1 MLATVEHDREDAVG
15 SVVWLHGL
23 GADGHDFEPIIPELA
38 LPLRYV
44 FPHAPVRPVTMNGG
58 LQMRAWFDLY
68 SSIRDARVDDAGIAE
83 ARGTVT
89 ALIDREVERGTPA
102 ERIVLAG
109 FSQGGALAL
118 ATGLIYPSPLAAIIS
133 LSAWLPPAYATVGP
147 AQAATPMF
155 IAHGAYDRV
164 VESSLGRATHAT
176 LVAHG
181 CAAEW
186 HEYPMEH
193 QVAAQELADLRAFLL
208 RVFA

>member
-1 MLATVEHDREDAVG
+1 MLTTVEHEPTDAIG

-23 GADGHDFEPIIPELA
+23 GADGHDFEPIIPEIG

-44 FPHAPVRPVTMNGG
+44 FPHAPVRPISMNGG

-68 SSIRDARVDDAGIAE
+68 SSIRDARVDHAGIAE
-83 ARGTVT
+83 ARASVT
-89 ALIDREVERGTPA
+89 ALIDREVERGTPP
-102 ERIVLAG
+102 ERIVIAG

-118 ATGLIYPSPLAAIIS
+118 ATGLAYPSPLAAIVS
-133 LSAWLPPAYATVGP
+133 LSAWLPPAYANAVP
-147 AQAATPMF
+147 AQAETPMF
-155 IAHGAYDRV
+155 IGHGAYDRV
-164 VESSLGRATHAT
+164 VEASLGRATHAS
-176 LVAHG
+176 LVARG

-193 QVAAQELADLRAFLL
+193 QVAAREIADLRAFLA

>member
-1 MLATVEHDREDAVG
+1 MLATVEHDCDGAVG

-23 GADGHDFEPIIPELA
+23 GADGHDFEPIIPEIG

-44 FPHAPVRPVTMNGG
+44 FPHAPVRPVTLNGG

-68 SSIRDARVDDAGIAE
+68 SSIRDARVDEAGIAE
-83 ARGTVT
+83 ARAAVT
-89 ALIDREVERGTPA
+89 ALIDQEVARGTPPG
-102 ERIVLAG
+102 RIVLAG

-118 ATGLIYPSPLAAIIS
+118 ATGLAYPSPLAAIVS
-133 LSAWLPPAYATVGP
+133 LSAWLPATYANAVP
-147 AQAATPMF
+147 AQARTPIF

-164 VESSLGRATHAT
+164 VESSLGRATHAA
-176 LVAHG
+176 LVARG

-193 QVAAQELADLRAFLL
+193 QVAAQEIADLRAFLT
-208 RVFA
+208 RVYA